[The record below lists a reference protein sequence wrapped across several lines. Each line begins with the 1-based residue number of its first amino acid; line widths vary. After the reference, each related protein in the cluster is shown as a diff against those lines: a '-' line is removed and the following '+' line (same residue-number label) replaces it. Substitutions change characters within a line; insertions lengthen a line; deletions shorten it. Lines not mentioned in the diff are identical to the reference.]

1 MIRRRWLTEA
11 LTAICWQFVQS
22 AARPGA
28 GRRQKPYF
36 ADLPFPTK
44 SGAAD
49 DASAAAISRVWG
61 HTQVGTIVFVTN

>member
-1 MIRRRWLTEA
+1 MVNGSFDRNL
-11 LTAICWQFVQS
+11 LAIC
-22 AARPGA
+22 PIGGTA
-28 GRRQKPYF
+28 GRRQASKALFRRP
-36 ADLPFPTK
+36 AFPTK